1 MDKFYLG
8 LDIGTNSVGIACT
21 DENYNLLRAKGKDL
35 WAVRL
40 FDEAQT
46 AATRRTFRVARRRL
60 QRRAWRIDILQEIFE
75 PQVDDKLFF
84 KRLNNSGFVFEDKD
98 AQLQSPYS
106 LFADKA
112 FTDKDFYKK
121 YKTIYHLRRAL
132 ANGDGK
138 FDIRL
143 YYLAIHH
150 IVKYRGHFLFDGLS
164 VGEVRDVKRLFD
176 RLNEASSQVFGDD
189 APVWNSEVA
198 DKFREIALC
207 RDKALN
213 DKKKA
218 CLDLFECADSVR
230 KKAAVT
236 LMLGGKEKP
245 NNVYATGEYKEE
257 KSFSFGEL
265 TDEEYDA
272 KCEIFG
278 DDFEY
283 LDALHGIY

>member
-46 AATRRTFRVARRRL
+46 AAMRRTFRVARRRL

-121 YKTIYHLRRAL
+121 YKTIYHLRRAFGERRRQVRHSAL
-132 ANGDGK
+132 
-138 FDIRL
+138 
-143 YYLAIHH
+143 
-150 IVKYRGHFLFDGLS
+150 LFSDS
-164 VGEVRDVKRLFD
+164 
-176 RLNEASSQVFGDD
+176 SHSQVSRTFF
-189 APVWNSEVA
+189 V
-198 DKFREIALC
+198 
-207 RDKALN
+207 
-213 DKKKA
+213 
-218 CLDLFECADSVR
+218 
-230 KKAAVT
+230 
-236 LMLGGKEKP
+236 
-245 NNVYATGEYKEE
+245 
-257 KSFSFGEL
+257 
-265 TDEEYDA
+265 
-272 KCEIFG
+272 
-278 DDFEY
+278 
-283 LDALHGIY
+283 

>member
-98 AQLQSPYS
+98 AQLQTPYS

-112 FTDKDFYKK
+112 FTSSVPNRRRKPSCFSARW
-121 YKTIYHLRRAL
+121 LRAPRLAWAICSRLSWVKALVNSTSSKEAMNAPPKAPVSRESSGPASRNRYLPPAESLDTAPGARAL
-132 ANGDGK
+132 PT
-138 FDIRL
+138 
-143 YYLAIHH
+143 
-150 IVKYRGHFLFDGLS
+150 S
-164 VGEVRDVKRLFD
+164 TKRPFCS
-176 RLNEASSQVFGDD
+176 A
-189 APVWNSEVA
+189 
-198 DKFREIALC
+198 
-207 RDKALN
+207 
-213 DKKKA
+213 
-218 CLDLFECADSVR
+218 
-230 KKAAVT
+230 
-236 LMLGGKEKP
+236 
-245 NNVYATGEYKEE
+245 
-257 KSFSFGEL
+257 
-265 TDEEYDA
+265 
-272 KCEIFG
+272 
-278 DDFEY
+278 
-283 LDALHGIY
+283 